1 VSSHPLQVDRATLLA
16 YSLPGLPIA
25 MVGLPL
31 YIYLPA
37 YYAVDLGL
45 GLGIVGAVLLAARLW
60 DIVVDLGIGE
70 LSDRI
75 HTRFGRRRPWLVL
88 SLPIICLSVELL
100 FRPVAPVSWTYL
112 LVWTMALYLGWT
124 MFLLPYGAW
133 GAELSTDYH
142 ERSRISG
149 SREVASVLGTLA
161 AVTLPALIG
170 GDQGDALN
178 GLALAI
184 LTLLPPAVAIAVSTV
199 SEPSP
204 GPRQHQSLAE
214 GYRVLA
220 RNRPFRRLILA
231 YLFNGIANGLPA
243 TLFLMFVQYRL
254 KSPAWA
260 GALLLEYFLLGI
272 ASVPLWVMASK
283 RIGKHRAWVAAMAIA
298 CLAFLVVPFLPEGG
312 VLWFAL
318 VCVIT
323 GLCLGADLALPSS
336 MWADVVDWDTAEMGT
351 ERAGL
356 LFALWGV
363 ATKLALALA
372 VGISFPLLELFG
384 FMPGTAA
391 TGGGDGLFAL
401 AVLYAWVPVAFKVAA
416 AILVFRFEIDAE
428 TQADLRRRIEAGPA
442 G

>member
-1 VSSHPLQVDRATLLA
+1 MTAQVDRATLLA
-16 YSLPGLPIA
+16 YALPGLPIA

-37 YYAVDLGL
+37 FYAVDLGL
-45 GLGIVGAVLLAARLW
+45 GLGVVGAVLLAARLW

-88 SLPIICLSVELL
+88 SLPVICLAVELL
-100 FRPVAPVSWTYL
+100 FRPVAPITWQYL

-142 ERSRISG
+142 ERSRIAG
-149 SREVASVLGTLA
+149 SRETASVLGTLV

-170 GDQGDALN
+170 GDQGDTLN

-184 LTLLPPAVAIAVSTV
+184 LALLPPAVAIAVATV
-199 SEPSP
+199 SEPPP
-204 GPRQHQSLAE
+204 GPYQRQSLIE

-254 KSPAWA
+254 KSPSWA
-260 GALLLEYFLLGI
+260 GVLLLEYFLLGI
-272 ASVPLWVMASK
+272 ASVPLWVMAS
-283 RIGKHRAWVAAMAIA
+283 RHLGKHRAWTLAMAIA
-298 CLAFLVVPFLPEGG
+298 CVAFAVVPFIPEGG
-312 VLWFAL
+312 VAWFAL
-318 VCVIT
+318 VCVVT

-372 VGISFPLLELFG
+372 VGIAFPLLEVFG
-384 FMPGTAA
+384 FVPGGAGA
-391 TGGGDGLFAL
+391 EGDGSGLFAL
-401 AVLYAWVPVAFKVAA
+401 AVLYAWVPVVFKAA
-416 AILVFRFEIDAE
+416 AGIVIFRFEIDAE
-428 TQADLRRRIEAGPA
+428 TQAVLRRRIEAGQ
-442 G
+442 